1 MFIGQ
6 GGWNYEQSLQTVF
19 HFIFYNVH
27 KFWCFTANCR
37 AQLANV
43 LGRPPN
49 WHNRPDIG
57 SKSDYAFLISPSL
70 TQEGFSEGTLWRDEK
85 SNDDEFYHF
94 FNSGERWSK
103 ELKGPHAWGRL
114 IYSPIF
120 EIFPKFVCFEIFT
133 RLNFKSSTEI
143 TQHWKLQNLH
153 ISKYTNGK
161 FKPKLNT
168 YSWPKFKLLK

>member
-1 MFIGQ
+1 MARNQITPSWFLHPWLRRGSLRVHYEETRNRMMMSFI
-6 GGWNYEQSLQTVF
+6 T
-19 HFIFYNVH
+19 
-27 KFWCFTANCR
+27 
-37 AQLANV
+37 
-43 LGRPPN
+43 
-49 WHNRPDIG
+49 
-57 SKSDYAFLISPSL
+57 
-70 TQEGFSEGTLWRDEK
+70 FSTL
-85 SNDDEFYHF
+85 
-94 FNSGERWSK
+94 ERWSK

-168 YSWPKFKLLK
+168 YSWSKLKLHHLNNTKIKRYQIKS